1 MNIINKKI
9 SFNRLEKMLEEKNLI
24 SFNRKIE
31 NRHVKKMTKSI
42 LQCGVLRDPVIGDI
56 SLFDKKRKYVLIDAQ
71 HLTKAIITSKF
82 DNKKPINCKV
92 KKYNNM
98 SEVINDIAILNN
110 TQKKWNDNNFLLG
123 WYNYGNDN
131 LYWKNY
137 SELYRLNFEVFTELP
152 LGVIL
157 NIYTNNKKNFKLGKL
172 KFYNKEFSDDL
183 IVICNILKVKYNKP
197 SHTITG
203 LIMWAKNKKNIDFI
217 KLNSRLEI
225 CLQNKEDQNC
235 NGRDDFKNFV
245 EIIYNRV

>member
-1 MNIINKKI
+1 MNIITKKI

-110 TQKKWNDNNFLLG
+110 TQKKWNDNKLCYEDKPLHDWASHAADAFRYFAIDNADAEVMTEKSHIEHSIFQSQEHQEES
-123 WYNYGNDN
+123 YGT
-131 LYWKNY
+131 L
-137 SELYRLNFEVFTELP
+137 
-152 LGVIL
+152 
-157 NIYTNNKKNFKLGKL
+157 
-172 KFYNKEFSDDL
+172 SD
-183 IVICNILKVKYNKP
+183 Y
-197 SHTITG
+197 
-203 LIMWAKNKKNIDFI
+203 F
-217 KLNSRLEI
+217 
-225 CLQNKEDQNC
+225 
-235 NGRDDFKNFV
+235 
-245 EIIYNRV
+245 